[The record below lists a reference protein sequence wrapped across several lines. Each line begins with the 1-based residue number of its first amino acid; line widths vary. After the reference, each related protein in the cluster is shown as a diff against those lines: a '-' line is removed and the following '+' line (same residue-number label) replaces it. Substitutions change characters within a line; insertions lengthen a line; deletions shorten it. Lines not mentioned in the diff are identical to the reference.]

1 MGEIKLTDVIAPA
14 FYGVHWDII
23 DGKHTYYDLFGGRG
37 STKSSFIGTEIP
49 FGMMQDAV
57 NGIHSN
63 AVVFRKVGNT
73 LRESVFEQIAW
84 GIDALGASDAG
95 HTTDRCCPARA
106 PTSPRPAS
114 EICEIR

>member
-23 DGKHTYYDLFGGRG
+23 DGKHTYYDLSGGRG
-37 STKSSFIGTEIP
+37 STKSSFVGTEIP
-49 FGMMQDAV
+49 LGMMQDAM

-73 LRESVFEQIAW
+73 LRESVFEQIAYCF
-84 GIDALGASDAG
+84 GMDL
-95 HTTDRCCPARA
+95 R
-106 PTSPRPAS
+106 
-114 EICEIR
+114 